1 MNRRKNHKKQNHMRR
16 MAAAMAIVIAAG
28 MAGTCGYQRSL
39 ITAQAAEV
47 DTKELTEA
55 AENALNLKNGE
66 KEESGINKEESVYVK
81 ADSSGNVK
89 TTTVTEWLK
98 NPGTGTVSDVSELEG
113 IKNIKGDEAFNTSG
127 DQTLDW
133 QAVGDDIYYQGTTQ
147 KKLPVGVNIS
157 YKLDGKDISAEELK
171 GKDGKVE
178 IHIQYTNNFSSEV
191 EVNGQNEEMFTPFT
205 MITAMMLPA
214 DEYQNV
220 EIDHGKVVSDAE
232 REIVVGMGFPG
243 LNENLKLTDEEF
255 ELPEEVTIT
264 ADVKNASVGPTIT
277 IATTE
282 YLQDLNLD
290 EIDSFDDLNASIDE
304 LKDATNQLVDGS
316 KEAAD
321 GAGEL
326 AEGAKT
332 LADGTGSL
340 AVGAGEL
347 KSGTGALVTGTK
359 TLTSKMPE
367 LVSGV
372 EALDNGAGSLESGIG
387 TLQSSIDH
395 KKQSEADQSGLLE
408 GAGTLQAGITSYTD
422 GINQLKNSMEQG
434 QMVAGANNLR
444 QGAQSVSAG
453 VQQVSQGLGTL
464 KAQTAAAANTTA
476 LTNAISEFSNSVN
489 SISGTA
495 AVQGSFNF
503 NETVSVSSV
512 IDTNTLRSTLAN
524 AGVSEEDIEKVIVAL
539 DTSEKQIPITVTA
552 QDINSAIN
560 SGAITVQVNQT
571 NIDNAKS
578 AAETIASEAG
588 KIATAAGKADSIA
601 GNLQG
606 AVSGDGTEENPGLV
620 AGAAGVATGAES
632 LSTGVSQV
640 KSGVDNLATYNQGLK
655 DGSGAIFSGMQQ
667 VSAGVGKLAAGAG
680 QLKDGTSEMKSGAG
694 ALVAGAQTLGEGV
707 NALDEGAGSLKDGAD
722 QLNTGAGTLSDGAEA
737 LAAGNQALAE
747 GMAEYKTEAIDKL
760 TDLFDGDIS
769 KVTDRVK
776 VMAELGKDYK
786 SFAGIRDDMNGITR
800 FIIETEGV
808 NE

>member
-1 MNRRKNHKKQNHMRR
+1 MNRRKNQKKQNHMRR

-81 ADSSGNVK
+81 TDSSGNVK

-178 IHIQYTNNFSSEV
+178 IHIQYTNNSSSEV
-191 EVNGQNEEMFTPFT
+191 QVNGQSEEMFTPFT

-282 YLQDLNLD
+282 YLQNLNLD
-290 EIDSFDDLNASIDE
+290 EIDSFDDLSVSIDE

-340 AVGAGEL
+340 VAGAGEL

-422 GINQLKNSMEQG
+422 GIDQLKNSMEQG
-434 QMVAGANNLR
+434 QMVAGANNLS

-476 LTNAISEFSNSVN
+476 LTNALNTFSASVSQITATPVAVNGFAISKTVGEVVSTESLQTALASTNLTEEQKAAVMN
-489 SISGTA
+489 AIQNLSGTIQITTDDINQA
-495 AVQGSFNF
+495 IDQGAISAQ
-503 NETVSVSSV
+503 
-512 IDTNTLRSTLAN
+512 AN
-524 AGVSEEDIEKVIVAL
+524 AQSVAR
-539 DTSEKQIPITVTA
+539 
-552 QDINSAIN
+552 
-560 SGAITVQVNQT
+560 SGA
-571 NIDNAKS
+571 
-578 AAETIASEAG
+578 AAQAVGEEAD
-588 KIATAAGKADSIA
+588 KIATAAGTADSIA
-601 GNLQG
+601 ANLQG
-606 AVSGDGTEENPGLV
+606 AMSGNGTAENPGLV
-620 AGAAGVATGAES
+620 AGAAGVAMGAEN

-655 DGSGAIFSGMQQ
+655 DGSGAIFAGMQQ

-680 QLKDGTSEMKSGAG
+680 QLKDGTSELKSGAG

-722 QLNTGAGTLSDGAEA
+722 QLNTGAGTLSDGAQA
-737 LAAGNQALAE
+737 LAEGNQALAE

-776 VMAELGKDYK
+776 VMTELGKDYK